1 MNKKKKSVHGDVVE
15 KELVEENVM
24 AQEISQ
30 DEFKRLTEVMFP
42 KWATKISKFLQDLDP
57 HKTYTMKQYC
67 IHKSIGEI
75 IHLTKKRVGK
85 TNGYGEILQK
95 KQDVYCLYNEL
106 IPAFLKYF

>member
-1 MNKKKKSVHGDVVE
+1 
-15 KELVEENVM
+15 
-24 AQEISQ
+24 
-30 DEFKRLTEVMFP
+30 
-42 KWATKISKFLQDLDP
+42 
-57 HKTYTMKQYC
+57 MKQYC
-67 IHKSIGEI
+67 IDKSIGEI